1 MIRELGRWLFGIT
14 GVRKS
19 ALILLYPFPSLRRQ
33 LRIFVGV
40 EGGIV
45 KGGMGLTVAEQHV
58 DHSAPE
64 LLAPRARVIFVDLL
78 PAKAGARKE
87 LP

>member
-1 MIRELGRWLFGIT
+1 MIRQLGRWLFGIP

-19 ALILLYPFPSLRRQ
+19 ALIMLYPFPSLRRL

-40 EGGIV
+40 ES
-45 KGGMGLTVAEQHV
+45 GMIGTMGSIAAEHHV

-64 LLAPRARVIFVDLL
+64 LLAPRACAIFTDLL
-78 PAKAGARKE
+78 PVRGRPKKDAT
-87 LP
+87 

>member
-1 MIRELGRWLFGIT
+1 MIRELGRWLFGIL

-19 ALILLYPFPSLRRQ
+19 ALILLYPFPSLRRL

-40 EGGIV
+40 EGGM
-45 KGGMGLTVAEQHV
+45 GMATDHHI

-64 LLAPRARVIFVDLL
+64 LLAPRARAIFADLV
-78 PAKAGARKE
+78 PVKSRPGKE
-87 LP
+87 SP